1 MSGATLTPALRGV
14 LLAARLRAVAII
26 TLTVLPPA
34 AGLLLLLHRQAA
46 PVPTAMV
53 AVLLLLAW
61 LTLSLRAWRALDPR
75 WLIRGL
81 DAHLPTL
88 EDSAELLLRD
98 TTALPPLAVLQ
109 RARLDARLAQ
119 TALPDLRPRYPRRQL
134 LLACGAG
141 LVLAILAYA
150 GGALRG
156 IITQHPAAAPQSA
169 GEATVTP
176 HIHILPPA
184 YTSLSA
190 SDVDQF
196 DVKAPAGSTLEF
208 SFGIAQQAATVTLA
222 FADGHK
228 LELKQQDQA
237 WKGTLKLDTSALYRL
252 QLDGASTAS
261 QPLHRLE
268 ALPDRPPEVV
278 VHAPDKTLNLL
289 ADKQKTWEL
298 SFEASDDY
306 GLGPA
311 ELSISL
317 AQGSGDNV
325 KTTERKLVLDGRG
338 DARHRSYTT
347 TLDLAAM
354 GFARGDDLIVRLG
367 VADNRQPQPNITRS
381 TSFIL
386 RWPEEAMKQGSG
398 VEGPVQN
405 ATPAFF
411 RSERQLIIDTE
422 ALQAERGGLEASRF
436 TARADALGV
445 DQKMLRLRYGQ
456 FLGEE
461 FESNAEHDPRKE
473 NPKDGKKEADADDHD
488 APAST
493 APGSDAFGKEGNI
506 LHEYG
511 HIHDIA
517 EATTLLDPV
526 TRKILKSALDEMW
539 QAELRLRQAL
549 PEQALP
555 FEYKALDYIK
565 QVQQAE
571 RIYLARA
578 GLELPQPDLSRRLSG
593 DRAGLSDRNAA
604 LPAAQSGD
612 STLTALYHAA
622 ATGGVVD
629 TAALQDWL
637 HAHADTAPNALS
649 LIAAADKLQGDP
661 SCQPCRSELQSL
673 LWPLLPAPPTAVAP
687 RGTPD
692 AAGAAYLD
700 SLSAS
705 PAPGAAK

>member
-1 MSGATLTPALRGV
+1 MSGAALSPALHG
-14 LLAARLRAVAII
+14 LLRAARRRAVAAS

-34 AGLLLLLHRQAA
+34 AGLLLLLHRHASVALTAGCAA
-46 PVPTAMV
+46 
-53 AVLLLLAW
+53 LLLIAW
-61 LTLSLRAWRALDPR
+61 IALSVRARRALDQR
-75 WLIRGL
+75 WLSRSL
-81 DAHLPTL
+81 DAHLPAL

-98 TTALPPLAVLQ
+98 KTALPPLAALQ
-109 RARLDARLAQ
+109 RTRLEIRLAQ
-119 TALPDLRPRYPRRQL
+119 TALPDLRPPYPRRQL

-141 LVLAILAYA
+141 LVLAVLAYE
-150 GGALRG
+150 GGMLRG
-156 IITQHPAAAPQSA
+156 SITQQQPAAAPGA
-169 GEATVTP
+169 GESAVTP
-176 HIHILPPA
+176 QIHILPPA
-184 YTSLSA
+184 YTGISA
-190 SDVDQF
+190 GDVDKL
-196 DVKAPAGSTLEF
+196 DLKAPAGSTLEF
-208 SFGIAQQAATVTLA
+208 SLGIAQQAATVTLA

-228 LELKQQDQA
+228 LELKQQGRSWQ
-237 WKGTLKLDTSALYRL
+237 GTLKLDASALYRL
-252 QLDGASTAS
+252 QLDGASAAS

-311 ELSISL
+311 ELSVSL

-325 KTTERKLVLDGRG
+325 RTTERKLVLDGRG
-338 DARHRSYTT
+338 DARHRSYNT
-347 TLDLAAM
+347 TLDLAAL
-354 GFARGDDLIVRLG
+354 GFARGDDLIVRLS
-367 VADNRQPQPNITRS
+367 VADNRQPQPNLTRS
-381 TSFIL
+381 ASFIL
-386 RWPEEAMKQGSG
+386 RWPEEATKQGSG

-422 ALQAERGGLEASRF
+422 ALQAERGGLEAARF
-436 TARADALGV
+436 AARADALGV

-461 FESNAEHDPRKE
+461 FESEAEHDPRKE
-473 NPKDGKKEADADDHD
+473 GQKEGGNDDHE
-488 APAST
+488 APPAA

-517 EATTLLDPV
+517 EATTLLDPE

-539 QAELRLRQAL
+539 QAELRLRQAQ

-593 DRAGLSDRNAA
+593 DRTGLSDRNTATAA
-604 LPAAQSGD
+604 PQSGD
-612 STLTALYHAA
+612 GTLTALYRAA
-622 ATGGVVD
+622 ASGGVVD
-629 TAALQDWL
+629 VTALQDWL
-637 HAHADTAPNALS
+637 HTHADAAPNALG
-649 LIAAADKLQGDP
+649 LIAAADKLQRDP
-661 SCQPCRSELQSL
+661 SCQSCRGELQSL
-673 LWPLLPAPPTAVAP
+673 LWPLLPPPPTAITP
-687 RGTPD
+687 RSAAD
-692 AAGAAYLD
+692 AAGSAYLD
-700 SLSAS
+700 ALSA
-705 PAPGAAK
+705 PAAAGATP

>member
-1 MSGATLTPALRGV
+1 MSGAALPPALRGV
-14 LLAARLRAVAII
+14 LLAARLRAVVII

-34 AGLLLLLHRQAA
+34 AGLLLLLHRQTS
-46 PVPTAMV
+46 PVPTATS
-53 AVLLLLAW
+53 AGLLLLAW
-61 LTLSLRAWRALDPR
+61 IALSLRAWRALDPR

-88 EDSAELLLRD
+88 EDSAELLFRD
-98 TTALPPLAVLQ
+98 PTTLSPMAVLQ

-141 LVLAILAYA
+141 LALAVLAYA
-150 GGALRG
+150 GSALRG

-169 GEATVTP
+169 GEAAVAP
-176 HIHILPPA
+176 RIHIQPPA
-184 YTSLSA
+184 YTGLSA
-190 SDVDQF
+190 SDIDQL

-237 WKGTLKLDTSALYRL
+237 WKGTLKLDASALYRL
-252 QLDGASTAS
+252 QLDGASAAS
-261 QPLHRLE
+261 QRLHRLE
-268 ALPDRPPEVV
+268 VLPDRPPEVV

-325 KTTERKLVLDGRG
+325 KTTEHKLVLDGRG

-347 TLDLAAM
+347 TLDLTAV
-354 GFARGDDLIVRLG
+354 GFARGDDLIVRLS

-422 ALQAERGGLEASRF
+422 ALQAERGGLEAARF

-473 NPKDGKKEADADDHD
+473 NPKDGKKEADDHD
-488 APAST
+488 APPNT

-593 DRAGLSDRNAA
+593 DRAGLADRNAA
-604 LPAAQSGD
+604 LPAARSRD
-612 STLTALYHAA
+612 STLTTLYHAA
-622 ATGGVVD
+622 ATGGMVD
-629 TAALQDWL
+629 TTALQDWL

-649 LIAAADKLQGDP
+649 LIAAADKLQSDP
-661 SCQPCRSELQSL
+661 SCQSCRSELQSL
-673 LWPLLPAPPTAVAP
+673 LWSLLPAPPTAVTP

-705 PAPGAAK
+705 PAPGTAK